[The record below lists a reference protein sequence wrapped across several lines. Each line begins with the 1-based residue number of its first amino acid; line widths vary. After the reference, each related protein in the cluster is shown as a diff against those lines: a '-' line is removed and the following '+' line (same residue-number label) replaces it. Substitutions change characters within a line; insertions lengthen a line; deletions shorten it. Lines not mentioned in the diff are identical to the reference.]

1 VCHAGF
7 SIRVR
12 FKKPE
17 KGVAADKSEKRPVSC
32 GMFVEVNK
40 KWFYWSRAIRNL
52 RGIGNHAVRF
62 IGDDVGGLAF
72 LEESRMPGGLL
83 YELPPMHG
91 SPLHQKNAGEN
102 HHGAS
107 MPQRQSTG
115 SNPAPL
121 LNLPEIQKAG
131 RSPA

>member
-32 GMFVEVNK
+32 GMFLEVNK
-40 KWFYWSRAIRNL
+40 KGFCGSRAIKNL

-62 IGDDVGGLAF
+62 IGDDVG
-72 LEESRMPGGLL
+72 
-83 YELPPMHG
+83 
-91 SPLHQKNAGEN
+91 
-102 HHGAS
+102 
-107 MPQRQSTG
+107 
-115 SNPAPL
+115 
-121 LNLPEIQKAG
+121 I
-131 RSPA
+131 